1 MACRRS
7 SVRARSAPPLN
18 QYPFRESFLECF
30 SLPVPKDFDL
40 TLLKT
45 SRTFAFL
52 LSAMLI
58 QSCGEKELEDRTE
71 EAIYEDD
78 LFQNPE
84 VNRSR
89 FDGIVKTSD
98 GRQLYEMQNGQAE
111 GSTVGLDEQN
121 RKIFE
126 GELQE
131 GRAEGFWTTF
141 YENGLPR
148 WRGQKKDG
156 KNNGP
161 FTMWYPDG
169 KKKMAGVFLNGEK
182 DGLSTIWHPNG
193 VKWREQRHEKGIPY
207 GTWRNWNSE
216 GILVEEI
223 NYVDGLPIPQN
234 PKSEQ

>member
-1 MACRRS
+1 
-7 SVRARSAPPLN
+7 
-18 QYPFRESFLECF
+18 
-30 SLPVPKDFDL
+30 
-40 TLLKT
+40 
-45 SRTFAFL
+45 
-52 LSAMLI
+52 MLI
-58 QSCGEKELEDRTE
+58 QSCGEKELQDRSE
-71 EAIYEDD
+71 EAIYEAD
-78 LFQNPE
+78 LFYNLE

-111 GSTVGLDEQN
+111 GATVGLDEQN

-141 YENGLPR
+141 YGNGLPR

-169 KKKMAGVFLNGEK
+169 KKKMTGVFLKGEK

-193 VKWREQRHEKGIPY
+193 VKWREQWHEKGIPN
-207 GTWRNWNSE
+207 GIWRNWDSE
-216 GILVEEI
+216 GTLVEEI
-223 NYVDGLPIPQN
+223 NCVDGLPISKN